1 MILIKI
7 VKGKSYLKDYDRKII
22 KKHLTNEETRIR
34 LIENLIIVS
43 ANMKELIN
51 SPLSKIYKIQKK
63 NGVLKEI
70 YTARINEKMRL
81 YIKPNGDYPNELKFI
96 TEVEFLEIDNKHY
109 GDG

>member
-1 MILIKI
+1 VILIKI
-7 VKGKSYLKDYDRKII
+7 VKGKSYLKDYDRKIK
-22 KKHLTNEETRIR
+22 KKHLTNEEIRIK

-51 SPLSKIYKIQKK
+51 SPLSKIYKIEKK

-70 YTARINEKMRL
+70 YTARINGKMRL
-81 YIKPNGDYPNELKFI
+81 YIKPHGDYPYELELI
-96 TEVEFLEIDNKHY
+96 TEVEFLEIDDKHY

>member
-22 KKHLTNEETRIR
+22 KKHLTNEEIRIK

-81 YIKPNGDYPNELKFI
+81 YIKPNGDYPYE
-96 TEVEFLEIDNKHY
+96 
-109 GDG
+109 